1 MSDTYKIDLPLSLRD
16 RLKAKATELSV
27 PVAKLVEQTMEL
39 LLTGEVK
46 PIIRPREVTLED
58 AGEIFLGHM
67 EESQAALI
75 RELCKEHRRKPHDYV
90 MSYIHLALERGETAT
105 MVSETVL
112 DRYGVNAEEST
123 GSLRCEYCGNGLV
136 NPRRGQRFCPDPED
150 GEGCGRKHSLAELHK
165 RRESRTRGINNTGAP
180 TQQNIEVYRRAAQ
193 AVAP

>member
-1 MSDTYKIDLPLSLRD
+1 MTDTYKIDLPFTFRD

-39 LLTGEVK
+39 LLTGEVT

-58 AGEIFLGHM
+58 AGTVFLAHM
-67 EESQAALI
+67 EESQASLI
-75 RELCKEHRRKPHDYV
+75 RELCKEHERRPHEYV
-90 MSYIHLALERGETAT
+90 LSYIYLAFERGETAT

-112 DRYGVNAEEST
+112 ERHGIRAEDSVA
-123 GSLRCEYCGNGLV
+123 GLRCEFCGTGLV

-165 RRESRTRGINNTGAP
+165 RRAARTGKPDNRNAP
-180 TQQNIEVYRRAAQ
+180 PQVDVKVYSRAAQ
-193 AVAP
+193 SVA